1 MKKAGN
7 FLTVV
12 KFRAIS
18 FFLVLLIIIGTS
30 MTFFPGKAYADDKEI
45 LRVGYYPLKGFF
57 EYDAAGNE
65 CGYGVDVLNEI
76 SKFSKY
82 KFEYVKLDSWEQ
94 GGDYIKQGKID
105 IRMPASMPAQTSTKY
120 RYSEHSII
128 DTYYALMTTSDR
140 DDLLYED
147 YDNFEGLKIA
157 ISESLY
163 NTNALSEYLED
174 YSISKDSLVF
184 CDTYD
189 DSLAL
194 LEAGKVDALIS
205 NIMDYDSDSM
215 KILEKFHT
223 VSNYIAMPIDDDR
236 IYDISEAIAKIKIEN
251 PTFFADIYKKYYPER
266 TVTPLTANEEKYLK
280 SLGELDF
287 VFWDG
292 QGYLCEKENGEF
304 VGILPSMAKLICSKL
319 GVAYKAVEVPNS
331 DWSGTLNEN
340 HPYIFP
346 KVAFNG
352 DFTDQRSEL
361 SKTDPYMNMDYSQ
374 VYRKDSPDNLITGIV
389 AVPKNY
395 YFVTNYVEK
404 IYPEERVLYCD
415 SFEECLDAVRDKKA
429 DSTIMNNYIAE
440 YYLLKYKYNRLNQRL
455 TSFSN
460 PVSLGILND
469 NNFLLTSAFNKTF
482 DSITDKE
489 WNDLIIENTS
499 MHPNQD
505 IVEAF
510 VYDRPELAVGA
521 AIGLS
526 AIILVLIFM
535 LVFTLYTRKKNKE
548 LVEVTAAK
556 SNFMSRMSHDLRTPM
571 STIMGITALARDKAD
586 DPDAILKMLS
596 QINESSK
603 FILGLV
609 NDSLDLDKISS
620 GKMELV
626 ISDYPYVD
634 FYNSMKTMI
643 EPLCKE
649 KNITFVITDPKE
661 VPYIVRNDKLRVE
674 QIFFNL
680 LSNAVK
686 FTPNGGKIE
695 LLSENCM
702 AENGEATVDCIVR
715 DNGIGMSAEFQRKMF
730 EPFTQEYSEVS
741 AQSTGSGLGLSIVK
755 KLVDLMGATMTVKSA
770 PGEGSEFRIHFKL
783 QEGSEITTARQSQ
796 TLNKENDLEYDE
808 AISILKGKHI
818 LLAEDH
824 PINLEIAKKLLE
836 KGEMIVSTAMTGKEA
851 LDKFV
856 SSEVGFFDAIL
867 MDIRMPVMDGIEAS
881 KEIRG
886 SKRTDSGTVPI
897 IAMTA
902 NAFESDIKETSDA
915 GMNAHLTKPVDTKL
929 LFLTLSKYIKE
940 KNNA

>member
-1 MKKAGN
+1 
-7 FLTVV
+7 
-12 KFRAIS
+12 
-18 FFLVLLIIIGTS
+18 
-30 MTFFPGKAYADDKEI
+30 
-45 LRVGYYPLKGFF
+45 
-57 EYDAAGNE
+57 
-65 CGYGVDVLNEI
+65 
-76 SKFSKY
+76 
-82 KFEYVKLDSWEQ
+82 
-94 GGDYIKQGKID
+94 
-105 IRMPASMPAQTSTKY
+105 
-120 RYSEHSII
+120 
-128 DTYYALMTTSDR
+128 
-140 DDLLYED
+140 
-147 YDNFEGLKIA
+147 
-157 ISESLY
+157 
-163 NTNALSEYLED
+163 
-174 YSISKDSLVF
+174 
-184 CDTYD
+184 
-189 DSLAL
+189 
-194 LEAGKVDALIS
+194 
-205 NIMDYDSDSM
+205 
-215 KILEKFHT
+215 
-223 VSNYIAMPIDDDR
+223 
-236 IYDISEAIAKIKIEN
+236 
-251 PTFFADIYKKYYPER
+251 
-266 TVTPLTANEEKYLK
+266 
-280 SLGELDF
+280 
-287 VFWDG
+287 
-292 QGYLCEKENGEF
+292 
-304 VGILPSMAKLICSKL
+304 MAKLICSKL

>member
-1 MKKAGN
+1 
-7 FLTVV
+7 
-12 KFRAIS
+12 
-18 FFLVLLIIIGTS
+18 
-30 MTFFPGKAYADDKEI
+30 
-45 LRVGYYPLKGFF
+45 
-57 EYDAAGNE
+57 
-65 CGYGVDVLNEI
+65 
-76 SKFSKY
+76 
-82 KFEYVKLDSWEQ
+82 
-94 GGDYIKQGKID
+94 
-105 IRMPASMPAQTSTKY
+105 
-120 RYSEHSII
+120 
-128 DTYYALMTTSDR
+128 
-140 DDLLYED
+140 
-147 YDNFEGLKIA
+147 
-157 ISESLY
+157 
-163 NTNALSEYLED
+163 
-174 YSISKDSLVF
+174 
-184 CDTYD
+184 
-189 DSLAL
+189 
-194 LEAGKVDALIS
+194 
-205 NIMDYDSDSM
+205 
-215 KILEKFHT
+215 
-223 VSNYIAMPIDDDR
+223 
-236 IYDISEAIAKIKIEN
+236 
-251 PTFFADIYKKYYPER
+251 
-266 TVTPLTANEEKYLK
+266 
-280 SLGELDF
+280 
-287 VFWDG
+287 
-292 QGYLCEKENGEF
+292 
-304 VGILPSMAKLICSKL
+304 
-319 GVAYKAVEVPNS
+319 
-331 DWSGTLNEN
+331 
-340 HPYIFP
+340 
-346 KVAFNG
+346 
-352 DFTDQRSEL
+352 
-361 SKTDPYMNMDYSQ
+361 
-374 VYRKDSPDNLITGIV
+374 
-389 AVPKNY
+389 
-395 YFVTNYVEK
+395 
-404 IYPEERVLYCD
+404 
-415 SFEECLDAVRDKKA
+415 
-429 DSTIMNNYIAE
+429 
-440 YYLLKYKYNRLNQRL
+440 
-455 TSFSN
+455 
-460 PVSLGILND
+460 
-469 NNFLLTSAFNKTF
+469 
-482 DSITDKE
+482 
-489 WNDLIIENTS
+489 
-499 MHPNQD
+499 
-505 IVEAF
+505 
-510 VYDRPELAVGA
+510 
-521 AIGLS
+521 
-526 AIILVLIFM
+526 
-535 LVFTLYTRKKNKE
+535 
-548 LVEVTAAK
+548 
-556 SNFMSRMSHDLRTPM
+556 MSRMSHDLRTPM

-649 KNITFVITDPKE
+649 KNITFIITDPKD
-661 VPYIVRNDKLRVE
+661 VPYNVRNDKLRVE

-695 LLSENCM
+695 LLSENCT

-770 PGEGSEFRIHFKL
+770 PGEGTEFRIHFKL
-783 QEGSEITTARQSQ
+783 QKGSEITTAQQSQ
-796 TLNKENDLEYDE
+796 ILNKENDLEYEE
-808 AISILKGKHI
+808 ALSILKGKHI

-886 SKRTDSGTVPI
+886 SKRADSGSVPI